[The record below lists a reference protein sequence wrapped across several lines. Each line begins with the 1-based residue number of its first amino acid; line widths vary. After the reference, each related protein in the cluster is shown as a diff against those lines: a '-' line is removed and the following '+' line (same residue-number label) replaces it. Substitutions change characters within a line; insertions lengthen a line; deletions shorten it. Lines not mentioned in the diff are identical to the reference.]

1 MAASPQPT
9 GTADYL
15 SSLFS
20 LNGKVAV
27 VFGGTGE
34 LCGCIARGLYDAG
47 ASVVIVGRN
56 AAKAEEKRGERDP
69 TRFSFVPFDIKTGG
83 DPSLVRDAV
92 LERHGRVDVLMN
104 GAAVNSATPF
114 DQIDLADEGA
124 DIFAINVNF
133 VARCC
138 QVFLPDL
145 LEARGSIINVGSI
158 SALTPLSKVFLY
170 SASKAA
176 LHNLTKNLAREYGEA
191 GLRVN
196 VLVPGFFP
204 AEQNRAILS
213 EARVKQIMDH
223 TPTSRFGDPSEL
235 VPACIMLASERA
247 SSFIN
252 GAEIVVDGGFAA
264 TKI

>member
-1 MAASPQPT
+1 MAFLQ
-9 GTADYL
+9 
-15 SSLFS
+15 SLFG
-20 LNGKVAV
+20 LEGKVAV

-34 LCGCIARGLYDAG
+34 LCGCIARGFYDAG
-47 ASVVIVGRN
+47 AAVVIVGRN
-56 AAKAEEKRGERDP
+56 ADKAEEKREDRDP
-69 TRFSFVPFDIKTGG
+69 ARFAFVPFDIQSGQ
-83 DPSLVRDAV
+83 DPSVVLDSA
-92 LERHGRVDVLMN
+92 LERHGRVDVLIN

-114 DQIDLADEGA
+114 ADIDMANEA
-124 DIFAINVNF
+124 RNIFAINVEF

-138 QVFLPDL
+138 QVFLPAL
-145 LEARGSIINVGSI
+145 LEARGSIINIGSI
-158 SALTPLSKVFLY
+158 TGLTPLSRVFMY

-213 EARVKQIMDH
+213 EERIRQIMDH
-223 TPTSRFGDPSEL
+223 TPAKRFGEPSEL
-235 VPACIMLASERA
+235 VPVCIMLASERA

-252 GAEIVVDGGFAA
+252 GAEFVVDGGFAA